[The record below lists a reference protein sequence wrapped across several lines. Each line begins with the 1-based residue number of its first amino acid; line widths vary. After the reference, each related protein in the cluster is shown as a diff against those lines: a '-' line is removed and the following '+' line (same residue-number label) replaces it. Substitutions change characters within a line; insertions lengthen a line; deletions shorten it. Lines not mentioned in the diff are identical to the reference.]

1 MDIKVL
7 FSRGDGVYVIGLD
20 DGFYLVNLKSGTIS
34 ERKEYIDSFLKFGC
48 FYPLDKIEESVQ
60 KGLFM
65 CEVNLNKDLFQNFNM
80 YKKVEENYPY
90 IKTMLEVIK
99 AEFEK
104 NKFNCEWA
112 YYSTGWAKFT
122 LTWGIN

>member
-1 MDIKVL
+1 MLNVKYDTAVQITMKAAERN
-7 FSRGDGVYVIGLD
+7 F
-20 DGFYLVNLKSGTIS
+20 NLKKII
-34 ERKEYIDSFLKFGC
+34 ELIE
-48 FYPLDKIEESVQ
+48 DKIEESVQ

-80 YKKVEENYPY
+80 YKKFDNIPY
-90 IKTMLEVIK
+90 IKTMFDVIK